1 MAKRRTRRRQATQN
15 GRRTDTQGWRA
26 GTGLDASVVPKL
38 LVGAV
43 NGVEI
48 LAIGALQ
55 LARNALT
62 TVVTGAAE
70 LGTRVIAGSAVAARG
85 VVRTTSELVGEAA
98 GVATNTV
105 RTTVTTAKDVGVDV
119 GQAIRSGP
127 GRTMSSRTRSRVEP
141 SAAATA
147 AVSPDGSRQKRAR
160 GRKAQSAAA

>member
-1 MAKRRTRRRQATQN
+1 
-15 GRRTDTQGWRA
+15 
-26 GTGLDASVVPKL
+26 
-38 LVGAV
+38 
-43 NGVEI
+43 
-48 LAIGALQ
+48 
-55 LARNALT
+55 
-62 TVVTGAAE
+62 
-70 LGTRVIAGSAVAARG
+70 
-85 VVRTTSELVGEAA
+85 
-98 GVATNTV
+98 V